1 MASRGGPRA
10 VGSDGSDFTHR
21 EQVAVRYQTSTLLK
35 SKVRVCAYVNLLVSL
50 PQAAYIANAH
60 LNYILLP
67 PVIQPGFYHYMILLS
82 SIFSLLYIMAL
93 PRNKKLF
100 IQLGNLGTLLIGL
113 GGVMVGLLVQFPSIK
128 QFLVAGD
135 FKKILQPDIFL
146 AVTWYIVLKI
156 KIILFIQTIYY
167 ARKLQATWDAKK
179 TK

>member
-1 MASRGGPRA
+1 
-10 VGSDGSDFTHR
+10 
-21 EQVAVRYQTSTLLK
+21 
-35 SKVRVCAYVNLLVSL
+35 
-50 PQAAYIANAH
+50 
-60 LNYILLP
+60 
-67 PVIQPGFYHYMILLS
+67 
-82 SIFSLLYIMAL
+82 MAL